1 MNNKMAQK
9 LMSVKQKREI
19 SWNMHK
25 NKMKYLNP
33 KIATLALSMNENSIL
48 YKRQKLFNEI
58 KTDLTMCYFPK
69 YTKCCRQ

>member
-33 KIATLALSMNENSIL
+33 KIATLA
-48 YKRQKLFNEI
+48 
-58 KTDLTMCYFPK
+58 
-69 YTKCCRQ
+69 